1 MTTPDQFSLKTWD
14 AEFCNKNLL
23 ISVSME
29 WTSVVAL
36 HFVGLVSAVCL
47 YHYNDSWFKSAIPPG
62 TNPQNSTIN
71 ASIGALAQL
80 EVGNTLSWLL
90 VIVSSGYLVYLLYK
104 VYDAVFGTTSI
115 INTPSDRD
123 VGYIVTPG
131 RSKRDIA
138 NMVRRRRRVGDIPP
152 PYPNGWYEIMRS
164 KDLPVG
170 VSKAVN
176 LIGQHF
182 AVFRRENGHVTIMD
196 AYCPHLG
203 ANLGVGGVVRGNCI
217 ECPFHGWQFDGD
229 TGQCTSIPYA
239 DKVPSFAKTKVW
251 PSLEINGF
259 IFLWYDVDGK
269 EPWFYPENLVD
280 QNKRWIYKGYTY
292 HLINAHCQVR

>member
-1 MTTPDQFSLKTWD
+1 MKTAFHIAGVLAVFHAIYYRAFVFSSFYSYYNADENPKNVSSIRLGD
-14 AEFCNKNLL
+14 IFPSEFLQKDVGCT
-23 ISVSME
+23 ISILCA
-29 WTSVVAL
+29 VV
-36 HFVGLVSAVCL
+36 VCL
-47 YHYNDSWFKSAIPPG
+47 YVAYLTRALYNAFFGQP
-62 TNPQNSTIN
+62 
-71 ASIGALAQL
+71 
-80 EVGNTLSWLL
+80 
-90 VIVSSGYLVYLLYK
+90 VIV
-104 VYDAVFGTTSI
+104 FHQ
-115 INTPSDRD
+115 NERD
-123 VGYIVTPG
+123 VGYLVTPG
-131 RSKRDIA
+131 KSKKDIA

-152 PYPNGWYEIMRS
+152 PYPNGWYEIMTS

-269 EPWFYPENLVD
+269 EPSYFPEEITGIK
-280 QNKRWIYKGYTY
+280 NKSWSYKGSTVHYVNCHIEVYT
-292 HLINAHCQVR
+292 LL